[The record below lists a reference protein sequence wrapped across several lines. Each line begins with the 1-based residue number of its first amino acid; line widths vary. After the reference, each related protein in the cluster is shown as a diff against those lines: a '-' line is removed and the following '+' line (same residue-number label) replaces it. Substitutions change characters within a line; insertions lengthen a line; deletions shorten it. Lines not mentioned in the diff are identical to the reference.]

1 MLKRTKILVVDDQP
15 DIVKLARV
23 KLDKDFDVSEAFNG
37 EDALKKVEAEKPDLI
52 ILDVMMPKMDGWEV
66 NKQLKEHP
74 EHKNIPVIML
84 TARGQYEDQLKAVDT
99 GIDEYVT
106 KPFSPQK
113 LLDTVKEVL
122 EKKASTWYPEDAE
135 KRFKTAKLRT
145 MLDIMKKKERGE

>member
-1 MLKRTKILVVDDQP
+1 MKRMKILVVDDQP

-23 KLDKDFDVSEAFNG
+23 KLDKDFDILEAFNG
-37 EDALKKVEAEKPDLI
+37 EEALKKVDSEKPNLI

-66 NKQLKEHP
+66 NKRLKEHP
-74 EHKNIPVIML
+74 EHKKIPVIML

-113 LLDTVKEVL
+113 LLDKVKEVL
-122 EKKASTWYPEDAE
+122 EKKASTWYPEDTE
-135 KRFKTAKLRT
+135 KRFKSAKLRT
-145 MLDIMKKKERGE
+145 MIDIMKKRESEEK